1 MEDEIEQ
8 NQETND
14 EEQLLGRRDFLL
26 SLKKWSKVVIGGIV
40 LGRVLSGTGAEAAWV
55 NRRATWVNG
64 AGGGG
69 GGGWL
74 NRGGSWI
81 NGGGGWINRTGGGWL
96 NGGGGGG
103 SSWVNRRGW

>member
-69 GGGWL
+69 GGWL